1 MQDQRQKIPIM
12 LMQILRNR
20 ILSQRLRRLKLP
32 KMMWKST
39 MISRH
44 LMSLP
49 NPNPKMTVQVT
60 LNQKATK
67 KVWILMKKRSKT
79 KSHIGLHTVP
89 RKWKLNHL
97 SP

>member
-60 LNQKATK
+60 LNQKTTK
-67 KVWILMKKRSKT
+67 KVWILMTKRSKT
-79 KSHIGLHTVP
+79 KSHIGPHTVP
-89 RKWKLNHL
+89 RK
-97 SP
+97 